1 MIKSVSG
8 KKWIKKHLDERLV
21 EQIVQ
26 SHDLPEFL
34 SRILVS
40 RGINVDQVTSFLNP
54 KLRDLLPD
62 PFHLKDMDKGGARIL
77 AAIENS
83 ESIYILGDYDVD
95 GATSSALLKRFF
107 RDIGVDAKIFIPDRI
122 IDGYGPSKAVLE
134 RLKKAGADVVITVD
148 CGAVAFEPLKY
159 ASEIGLDVIVIDHH
173 MGGEE
178 IPEGVAI
185 INPNR
190 LDETTEYK
198 YLAAVGVS
206 FLFVTAISSLLKKAG
221 YFTKKSIN
229 LDLLSYLDLV
239 ALGTVCD
246 VMPLIGLNR
255 ALVCQGLKI
264 MSRRNNHGLKI
275 LSDMSRLEG
284 VPTCY
289 HLGFVIGP
297 RINAGG
303 RVGKSDLGA
312 ILLSTTSEEEAYKI
326 FWELERHND
335 ERKAIEA
342 EMLEDAMNE
351 AYSQADRSVIMVAR
365 EGWHP
370 GVIGIIAG
378 RIKEKFQ
385 KPTAVIAINN
395 GIGKAS
401 CRSVKGVNFGAKI
414 VEAKMNGIIEEG
426 GGHAMAAG
434 FSVKGSKISELHNF
448 LCEKIM
454 DEYIDFAENHCH
466 KYDIEITTSGATLTL
481 VKQLQKL
488 APFGSGNYEPI
499 VRIDDLFVLKAD
511 LVGEKHISVLLA
523 PDRNAYGSKAIK
535 AIAFNSYDTQIGK
548 VLLSPSANRISV
560 LGNLQINSWQDRENL
575 QIIIHDLL
583 ST

>member
-8 KKWIKKHLDERLV
+8 KRWIKKEIDERLV

-26 SHDLPEFL
+26 RHNLPEFL

-40 RGINVDQVTSFLNP
+40 RGVSVDHVDSFLNP
-54 KLRDLLPD
+54 KMRDSIPD
-62 PFHLKDMDKGGARIL
+62 PFHLKDMDKGAARIVK
-77 AAIENS
+77 AIENG
-83 ESIYILGDYDVD
+83 ESIFIFGDYDVD
-95 GATSSALLKRFF
+95 GATSSSLLKRFF
-107 RDIGVDAKIFIPDRI
+107 RDIGVDSRIFIPDRI
-122 IDGYGPSKAVLE
+122 IDGYGPSKQIID
-134 RLKKAGADVVITVD
+134 RLKNEGADVVITVD
-148 CGAVAFEPLKY
+148 CGAVAFEPLEY
-159 ASEIGLDVIVIDHH
+159 ASQIGVDVIVIDHH
-173 MGGEE
+173 MGGEQ
-178 IPEGVAI
+178 IPEAVAI

-206 FLFVTAISSLLKKAG
+206 FLFVTAVASLLKKTG
-221 YFTKKSIN
+221 FFEEKSIN
-229 LDLLSYLDLV
+229 IDLMSYLDLV

-246 VMPLIGLNR
+246 VMPLIRLNR

-264 MSRRNNHGLKI
+264 MSRRNNHGLKV
-275 LSDMSRLEG
+275 LSDMSRLDG
-284 VPTCY
+284 APTCY
-289 HLGFVIGP
+289 HLGFIIGP

-312 ILLSTTSEEEAYKI
+312 KLLSTTSEEEAYNI
-326 FWELERHND
+326 FWELERYNE

-342 EMLEDAMNE
+342 DMLAEAMYE
-351 AYSQADRSVIMVAR
+351 AGMQSDRSVIMVAR

-414 VEAKMNGIIEEG
+414 VEAKITGIIEEG

-434 FSVKGSKISELHNF
+434 FSVNQSKIKELHDF
-448 LCEKIM
+448 LCDSVM
-454 DEYIDFAENHCH
+454 DEYIFFKENHCNE
-466 KYDIEITTSGATLTL
+466 YDVELTTSGATLDL

-488 APFGSGNYEPI
+488 APFGSGNYEPV
-499 VRIDDLFVLKAD
+499 VRMDDLFVLKAD
-511 LVGEKHISVLLA
+511 LVAEKHVSVLLA
-523 PDRNAYGSKAIK
+523 PTRNAYGSKAIK
-535 AIAFNSYDTQIGK
+535 AVAFNAYDTELGRL
-548 VLLSPSANRISV
+548 LLSPSSGKISV
-560 LGNLQINSWQDRENL
+560 LGNLQINSWNDRENL

-583 ST
+583 V